1 MYRISVIIQ
10 IVKTETH
17 SLILHL
23 SATCMGTT
31 ASKKLTFKKKRK
43 KEKTLFF
50 YLDLTSCIIRSE
62 H

>member
-1 MYRISVIIQ
+1 MIIQ

-31 ASKKLTFKKKRK
+31 ASKKLTLKKK
-43 KEKTLFF
+43 KETLFF
-50 YLDLTSCIIRSE
+50 YLDLTLCIIGLNINLGRI
-62 H
+62 

>member
-1 MYRISVIIQ
+1 MIIQ

-31 ASKKLTFKKKRK
+31 ASKKLTLKKKK
-43 KEKTLFF
+43 KETLFF
-50 YLDLTSCIIRSE
+50 YLDLTLCIIGSNINLGRI
-62 H
+62 

>member
-17 SLILHL
+17 SLILHR

-31 ASKKLTFKKKRK
+31 ASKKLTLKKKK
-43 KEKTLFF
+43 KKHFFF

>member
-1 MYRISVIIQ
+1 MIIQ

-31 ASKKLTFKKKRK
+31 ASKKLTLKKKK

>member
-31 ASKKLTFKKKRK
+31 ASKKLTLK
-43 KEKTLFF
+43 KEKETLFF
-50 YLDLTSCIIRSE
+50 YLSCIIRYE